1 VAAASTNR
9 RIVGA
14 AAAFVFPA
22 VFVASLIW
30 ERPGLGLPHFFYI
43 AIALAALAGGARIG
57 AAAGLV
63 AAGMYAAI
71 VIVNPLIPS
80 RDLLTTGTAIRAV
93 TFVSI
98 GTLIGWFAANNRTLM
113 AELQV
118 LAQRDSLTGLPNTRA
133 FESAI
138 TRRLDRGETF
148 AMLVGDIDALSEIN
162 ERHGRL
168 EGDDLLRS
176 LASRLVGSV
185 GQEDDVARIGSDEFA
200 ILVSTTAHTDAARLA
215 TNLEQAVAAGGR
227 TLTFGWSS
235 FPQDGE
241 NALSLYRAA
250 DERLYAR
257 KLIRGRRLEDGGRNM
272 RAIS

>member
-1 VAAASTNR
+1 ML
-9 RIVGA
+9 
-14 AAAFVFPA
+14 VFPT
-22 VFVASLIW
+22 VFFASLFW

-43 AIALAALAGGARIG
+43 AIALAALAGGARVG
-57 AAAGLV
+57 AAAGLT

-71 VIVNPLIPS
+71 VVVNPLIPS
-80 RDLLTTGTAIRAV
+80 RDLLTMGTGIRAV

-98 GTLIGWFAANNRTLM
+98 GTLIGWFAEHNRELM
-113 AELQV
+113 AELQI

-138 TRRLDRGETF
+138 TRRLERGETF
-148 AMLVGDIDALSEIN
+148 TLLVGDIDALSEIN

-200 ILVSTTAHTDAARLA
+200 ILVSTTTHTDAARLA
-215 TNLEQAVAAGGR
+215 TKLEQAVATGGR

-257 KLIRGRRLEDGGRNM
+257 KLVRGRRLEDGGLNV